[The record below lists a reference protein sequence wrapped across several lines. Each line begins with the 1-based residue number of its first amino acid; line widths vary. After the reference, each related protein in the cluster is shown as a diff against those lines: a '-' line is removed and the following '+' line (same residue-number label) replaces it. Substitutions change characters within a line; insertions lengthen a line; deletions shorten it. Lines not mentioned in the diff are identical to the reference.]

1 MIFASMPLISTA
13 EVESKYFHESRGSR
27 VRKSRPL
34 PWRDVDNSLF
44 IAVNHRRGDDVGLTI
59 DFRSFR
65 KDPRV
70 IGSECTRDNKHL
82 WREVAPTFT
91 SFCRAIGLIPEE
103 SEDVAESRGASFF
116 YPRPFAKSE
125 IQPTQQ

>member
-13 EVESKYFHESRGSR
+13 EVEIKHFHEYRGSR
-27 VRKSRPL
+27 VRKSRPI

-44 IAVNHRRGDDVGLTI
+44 IAVNHRRGDDVGQAI
-59 DFRSFR
+59 DFRSSR

-70 IGSECTRDNKHL
+70 IGSECTRDNKCL

-91 SFCRAIGLIPEE
+91 SFFRAIGLIPEE

-116 YPRPFAKSE
+116 YPSPFAKSA